1 MASKNQTTT
10 SQSQQSQSITQAVI
24 NSELLAQILEGL
36 QDAGYTQ
43 KTTDEL
49 MKIAEDYYLPQYNAE
64 IEAAQQAQAVK
75 DMSYTQQLENLQSAY
90 GKNINVQ
97 NAAYDKS
104 RAALETGALARG
116 MGRSS
121 YTMATR
127 AGNDQARSAALAQ
140 LADDYLQNVRQV
152 TDEQTL
158 SAAQSAET
166 IGRLNADKAT
176 NITNKLRELADAEYQ
191 KYITGVN
198 QQNANY
204 LAAVQAAYE
213 QGFRHFLC
221 GMARGCD
228 FWFCEAV
235 LELRKRHEEV
245 SLEAVIPYAGQTDRW
260 SEEDRERYRR
270 LLSCCNYK
278 TTLQETYSAGC
289 MYRRNRYLVDHA
301 ALLIAVH
308 DGLTG
313 GTQQTM
319 AYAMRR
325 GIEIMDTPSV
335 LEKKPCGV

>member
-104 RAALETGALARG
+104 RAALETGAMARG

-121 YTMATR
+121 YTMATL

-152 TDEQTL
+152 TDKQTM
-158 SAAQSAET
+158 SSAQSAET

-204 LAAVQAAYE
+204 LAAVQAAMG
-213 QGFRHFLC
+213 Q
-221 GMARGCD
+221 MTT
-228 FWFCEAV
+228 
-235 LELRKRHEEV
+235 
-245 SLEAVIPYAGQTDRW
+245 GQTTET
-260 SEEDRERYRR
+260 STQV
-270 LLSCCNYK
+270 
-278 TTLQETYSAGC
+278 TTSGGSRSSSSGKSTGSASTGISP
-289 MYRRNRYLVDHA
+289 YYEANVYGNKA
-301 ALLIAVH
+301 N
-308 DGLTG
+308 TG
-313 GTQQTM
+313 GGATGLASPKEKTKQQL
-319 AYAMRR
+319 Y
-325 GIEIMDTPSV
+325 
-335 LEKKPCGV
+335 

>member
-49 MKIAEDYYLPQYNAE
+49 MKIAEDYYLPKENAE
-64 IEAAQQAQAVK
+64 IEAEKQAQAVK

-90 GKNINVQ
+90 GKNIDVQ

-121 YTMATR
+121 YTMATL

-152 TDEQTL
+152 TDEQAL
-158 SAAQSAET
+158 SSAQSAET

-204 LAAVQAAYE
+204 LAAVQAAMG
-213 QGFRHFLC
+213 Q
-221 GMARGCD
+221 MTT
-228 FWFCEAV
+228 
-235 LELRKRHEEV
+235 
-245 SLEAVIPYAGQTDRW
+245 GQTTETSTQVTTSGGSR
-260 SEEDRERYRR
+260 SSSSGKSTGSASKGISPY
-270 LLSCCNYK
+270 YK
-278 TTLQETYSAGC
+278 ANVYTNKA
-289 MYRRNRYLVDHA
+289 N
-301 ALLIAVH
+301 
-308 DGLTG
+308 TG
-313 GTQQTM
+313 GGATGLASPKEKTKQQL
-319 AYAMRR
+319 Y
-325 GIEIMDTPSV
+325 
-335 LEKKPCGV
+335 

>member
-24 NSELLAQILEGL
+24 NSELLAQILAGL

-64 IEAAQQAQAVK
+64 IEAEKQAQAVK

-90 GKNINVQ
+90 GKNIDVQ

-121 YTMATR
+121 YTMATL

-152 TDEQTL
+152 TDEQAL
-158 SAAQSAET
+158 SNAQSAET

-204 LAAVQAAYE
+204 LAAVQAAMG
-213 QGFRHFLC
+213 Q
-221 GMARGCD
+221 MTT
-228 FWFCEAV
+228 
-235 LELRKRHEEV
+235 
-245 SLEAVIPYAGQTDRW
+245 GQTTETSTQVTTSGGSR
-260 SEEDRERYRR
+260 SSSSGKSTGSASKGISPY
-270 LLSCCNYK
+270 YK
-278 TTLQETYSAGC
+278 ANVYTNKA
-289 MYRRNRYLVDHA
+289 N
-301 ALLIAVH
+301 
-308 DGLTG
+308 TG
-313 GTQQTM
+313 GGATGLASPKEKTKQQM
-319 AYAMRR
+319 Y
-325 GIEIMDTPSV
+325 
-335 LEKKPCGV
+335 

>member
-10 SQSQQSQSITQAVI
+10 SQSQKSQSITQAVI

-64 IEAAQQAQAVK
+64 IEAEKQAQAVK

-90 GKNINVQ
+90 GKNIDVQ

-121 YTMATR
+121 YTMATL

-152 TDEQTL
+152 TDEQAL
-158 SAAQSAET
+158 SSAQSEET

-204 LAAVQAAYE
+204 LAAVQAAMG
-213 QGFRHFLC
+213 Q
-221 GMARGCD
+221 MTT
-228 FWFCEAV
+228 
-235 LELRKRHEEV
+235 
-245 SLEAVIPYAGQTDRW
+245 GQTTETSTQVTTSGGSR
-260 SEEDRERYRR
+260 SSSSGKSTGSASKGISPY
-270 LLSCCNYK
+270 YK
-278 TTLQETYSAGC
+278 ANVYTNKA
-289 MYRRNRYLVDHA
+289 N
-301 ALLIAVH
+301 
-308 DGLTG
+308 TG
-313 GTQQTM
+313 GGATGLASPKEKTKQQL
-319 AYAMRR
+319 Y
-325 GIEIMDTPSV
+325 
-335 LEKKPCGV
+335 

>member
-24 NSELLAQILEGL
+24 NSELLAQILAGL

-64 IEAAQQAQAVK
+64 IEAEKQAQAVK

-90 GKNINVQ
+90 GKNIDVQ

-121 YTMATR
+121 YTMATL

-152 TDEQTL
+152 TDEQAL
-158 SAAQSAET
+158 SSAQSAET

-176 NITNKLRELADAEYQ
+176 NITNKLRELAETEYQ

-204 LAAVQAAYE
+204 LAAVQAAMG
-213 QGFRHFLC
+213 Q
-221 GMARGCD
+221 MTT
-228 FWFCEAV
+228 
-235 LELRKRHEEV
+235 
-245 SLEAVIPYAGQTDRW
+245 GQTTETSTQVTTSGGSR
-260 SEEDRERYRR
+260 SSSSGKSTGSASKGISPY
-270 LLSCCNYK
+270 YK
-278 TTLQETYSAGC
+278 ANVYTNKA
-289 MYRRNRYLVDHA
+289 N
-301 ALLIAVH
+301 
-308 DGLTG
+308 TG
-313 GTQQTM
+313 GGATGLASPKEKTKQQL
-319 AYAMRR
+319 Y
-325 GIEIMDTPSV
+325 
-335 LEKKPCGV
+335 

>member
-64 IEAAQQAQAVK
+64 IEAEKQAQAVK

-90 GKNINVQ
+90 GKNIDVQ

-121 YTMATR
+121 YTMATL

-152 TDEQTL
+152 TDEQAL
-158 SAAQSAET
+158 SNAQSAET

-204 LAAVQAAYE
+204 LAAVQAAMG
-213 QGFRHFLC
+213 Q
-221 GMARGCD
+221 MTT
-228 FWFCEAV
+228 
-235 LELRKRHEEV
+235 
-245 SLEAVIPYAGQTDRW
+245 GQTTET
-260 SEEDRERYRR
+260 STQVTTSGGSGSSSSGKSTGSASKGISPY
-270 LLSCCNYK
+270 YK
-278 TTLQETYSAGC
+278 ANVYTNKA
-289 MYRRNRYLVDHA
+289 N
-301 ALLIAVH
+301 
-308 DGLTG
+308 TG
-313 GTQQTM
+313 GGATGLASPKEKTKQQL
-319 AYAMRR
+319 Y
-325 GIEIMDTPSV
+325 
-335 LEKKPCGV
+335 

>member
-24 NSELLAQILEGL
+24 NSELLAQILAGL

-90 GKNINVQ
+90 GKNIDVQ

-104 RAALETGALARG
+104 RAALETGAMARG

-121 YTMATR
+121 YTMATL

-152 TDEQTL
+152 TDKQTM
-158 SAAQSAET
+158 SSAQSAET

-204 LAAVQAAYE
+204 LAAVQAAMGQMTTGQTTGTSKTSE
-213 QGFRHFLC
+213 TSNTTGQSTQ
-221 GMARGCD
+221 
-228 FWFCEAV
+228 V
-235 LELRKRHEEV
+235 T
-245 SLEAVIPYAGQTDRW
+245 YAGGSGT
-260 SEEDRERYRR
+260 S
-270 LLSCCNYK
+270 SSGK
-278 TTLQETYSAGC
+278 STGSASTGISP
-289 MYRRNRYLVDHA
+289 YYEANVYGNKA
-301 ALLIAVH
+301 N
-308 DGLTG
+308 TG
-313 GTQQTM
+313 GGATGLASPKEKTKQQL
-319 AYAMRR
+319 Y
-325 GIEIMDTPSV
+325 
-335 LEKKPCGV
+335 

>member
-24 NSELLAQILEGL
+24 NSELLAKILAGL

-64 IEAAQQAQAVK
+64 IEAQKQAQAVK
-75 DMSYTQQLENLQSAY
+75 DMSYTQQLENLQRTY
-90 GKNINVQ
+90 GKNIDVQ

-121 YTMATR
+121 YTMATL
-127 AGNDQARSAALAQ
+127 AGNDQERSAALAQ

-176 NITNKLRELADAEYQ
+176 NITNKLRELADTEYQ

-204 LAAVQAAYE
+204 LAAVQAAMGQMTTGQTTGTSKTSE
-213 QGFRHFLC
+213 TSNTTGQSTQ
-221 GMARGCD
+221 
-228 FWFCEAV
+228 V
-235 LELRKRHEEV
+235 T
-245 SLEAVIPYAGQTDRW
+245 YAGGSGT
-260 SEEDRERYRR
+260 S
-270 LLSCCNYK
+270 SSGK
-278 TTLQETYSAGC
+278 STGSASTGISP
-289 MYRRNRYLVDHA
+289 YYEANVYGNKA
-301 ALLIAVH
+301 N
-308 DGLTG
+308 TG
-313 GTQQTM
+313 GGATGLASPKEKTKQQL
-319 AYAMRR
+319 Y
-325 GIEIMDTPSV
+325 
-335 LEKKPCGV
+335 

>member
-1 MASKNQTTT
+1 MASKNQTVTQNDKQTTT
-10 SQSQQSQSITQAVI
+10 SQSQSQQSQQSQSTTQAVV

-64 IEAAQQAQAVK
+64 IEAQKQAQAVK

-121 YTMATR
+121 YTMATL

-152 TDEQTL
+152 TDKQTM
-158 SAAQSAET
+158 SSAQSAET

-176 NITNKLRELADAEYQ
+176 NITNKLRELADTEYQ

-204 LAAVQAAYE
+204 LAAVQAAMGQMTTGQTTGTSKTSE
-213 QGFRHFLC
+213 TSNTTGQSTQ
-221 GMARGCD
+221 
-228 FWFCEAV
+228 V
-235 LELRKRHEEV
+235 T
-245 SLEAVIPYAGQTDRW
+245 YAGGSGT
-260 SEEDRERYRR
+260 S
-270 LLSCCNYK
+270 SSGK
-278 TTLQETYSAGC
+278 STGSASTGISP
-289 MYRRNRYLVDHA
+289 YYEANVYGNKA
-301 ALLIAVH
+301 N
-308 DGLTG
+308 TG
-313 GTQQTM
+313 GGATGLASPKEKTKQQL
-319 AYAMRR
+319 Y
-325 GIEIMDTPSV
+325 
-335 LEKKPCGV
+335 

>member
-24 NSELLAQILEGL
+24 NSELLAQILAGL
-36 QDAGYTQ
+36 KDAGYTQ
-43 KTTDEL
+43 KTKDEL

-64 IEAAQQAQAVK
+64 IEAEKQAQAVK

-90 GKNINVQ
+90 GKNIDVQ

-121 YTMATR
+121 YTMATL

-152 TDEQTL
+152 TDEQAL
-158 SAAQSAET
+158 SSAQSAET

-204 LAAVQAAYE
+204 LAAVQAAMG
-213 QGFRHFLC
+213 Q
-221 GMARGCD
+221 MTT
-228 FWFCEAV
+228 
-235 LELRKRHEEV
+235 
-245 SLEAVIPYAGQTDRW
+245 GQTTGT
-260 SEEDRERYRR
+260 STQVTTSGGSGSSSSGKSTGSASKGISPY
-270 LLSCCNYK
+270 YK
-278 TTLQETYSAGC
+278 ANVYTNKA
-289 MYRRNRYLVDHA
+289 N
-301 ALLIAVH
+301 
-308 DGLTG
+308 TG
-313 GTQQTM
+313 GGATGLASPKEKTKQQL
-319 AYAMRR
+319 Y
-325 GIEIMDTPSV
+325 
-335 LEKKPCGV
+335 

>member
-24 NSELLAQILEGL
+24 NSELLAQILAGL
-36 QDAGYTQ
+36 KDAGYTQ

-64 IEAAQQAQAVK
+64 IEAEKQAQAVK

-121 YTMATR
+121 YTMATL

-176 NITNKLRELADAEYQ
+176 NITNKLRELADTEYQ

-204 LAAVQAAYE
+204 LAAVQAAMGQMTTGQTTGTSKTSE
-213 QGFRHFLC
+213 TSNTTGQSTQ
-221 GMARGCD
+221 
-228 FWFCEAV
+228 V
-235 LELRKRHEEV
+235 T
-245 SLEAVIPYAGQTDRW
+245 YAGGSGTSSSGKR
-260 SEEDRERYRR
+260 
-270 LLSCCNYK
+270 
-278 TTLQETYSAGC
+278 TGSASTGISP
-289 MYRRNRYLVDHA
+289 YYEANVYGNKA
-301 ALLIAVH
+301 N
-308 DGLTG
+308 TG
-313 GTQQTM
+313 GGATGL
-319 AYAMRR
+319 AS
-325 GIEIMDTPSV
+325 PK
-335 LEKKPCGV
+335 EKTKQMLY

>member
-24 NSELLAQILEGL
+24 NSELLAKILAGL

-64 IEAAQQAQAVK
+64 IEAEKQAQAVK

-90 GKNINVQ
+90 GKNIDVQ

-121 YTMATR
+121 YTMATL

-152 TDEQTL
+152 TDEQAL
-158 SAAQSAET
+158 SNAQSAET

-204 LAAVQAAYE
+204 LAAVQAAMG
-213 QGFRHFLC
+213 Q
-221 GMARGCD
+221 MTT
-228 FWFCEAV
+228 
-235 LELRKRHEEV
+235 
-245 SLEAVIPYAGQTDRW
+245 GQTTETSTQVTTSGGSR
-260 SEEDRERYRR
+260 SSSSGKSTGSASKGISPY
-270 LLSCCNYK
+270 YK
-278 TTLQETYSAGC
+278 ANVYTNKA
-289 MYRRNRYLVDHA
+289 N
-301 ALLIAVH
+301 
-308 DGLTG
+308 TG
-313 GTQQTM
+313 GGATGLASPKEKTKQQL
-319 AYAMRR
+319 Y
-325 GIEIMDTPSV
+325 
-335 LEKKPCGV
+335 

>member
-36 QDAGYTQ
+36 KDAGYTQ

-64 IEAAQQAQAVK
+64 IEAEKQAQAVK

-90 GKNINVQ
+90 GKNIDVQ

-121 YTMATR
+121 YTMATL

-152 TDEQTL
+152 TDEQAL
-158 SAAQSAET
+158 SSAQSAET

-204 LAAVQAAYE
+204 LAAVQAAMG
-213 QGFRHFLC
+213 Q
-221 GMARGCD
+221 MTT
-228 FWFCEAV
+228 
-235 LELRKRHEEV
+235 
-245 SLEAVIPYAGQTDRW
+245 GQTTET
-260 SEEDRERYRR
+260 STQVTTSGGSGSSSSGKSKGSASKGISPY
-270 LLSCCNYK
+270 YK
-278 TTLQETYSAGC
+278 ANVYTNKA
-289 MYRRNRYLVDHA
+289 N
-301 ALLIAVH
+301 
-308 DGLTG
+308 TG
-313 GTQQTM
+313 GGATGLASPKEKTKQQL
-319 AYAMRR
+319 Y
-325 GIEIMDTPSV
+325 
-335 LEKKPCGV
+335 

>member
-64 IEAAQQAQAVK
+64 IEAEKQAQAVK

-90 GKNINVQ
+90 GKNIDVQ

-121 YTMATR
+121 YTMATL

-152 TDEQTL
+152 TDKQTM
-158 SAAQSAET
+158 SSAQSAET

-176 NITNKLRELADAEYQ
+176 NITNKLRELADTEYQ

-204 LAAVQAAYE
+204 LAAVQAAIGQMTTGQTTGTSKTSE
-213 QGFRHFLC
+213 TSNTTGQSTQ
-221 GMARGCD
+221 
-228 FWFCEAV
+228 V
-235 LELRKRHEEV
+235 T
-245 SLEAVIPYAGQTDRW
+245 YAGGSGKAKPKKDDDQKENKDMNPYY
-260 SEEDRERYRR
+260 DA
-270 LLSCCNYK
+270 N
-278 TTLQETYSAGC
+278 
-289 MYRRNRYLVDHA
+289 MYVNHA
-301 ALLIAVH
+301 N
-308 DGLTG
+308 TG
-313 GTQQTM
+313 GGATGLASPKEKTKQQL
-319 AYAMRR
+319 Y
-325 GIEIMDTPSV
+325 
-335 LEKKPCGV
+335 

>member
-1 MASKNQTTT
+1 MASKNQTVTQNDKQQTT
-10 SQSQQSQSITQAVI
+10 SQSQSQQSQQSQSTTQAVV
-24 NSELLAQILEGL
+24 NRELLAQILAGL

-64 IEAAQQAQAVK
+64 IEAAQQAQAVA

-90 GKNINVQ
+90 GKNIDVQ

-121 YTMATR
+121 YTMATLS
-127 AGNDQARSAALAQ
+127 GNDQARSAALAQ

-152 TDEQTL
+152 TDEQAL

-176 NITNKLRELADAEYQ
+176 NITNKLRELADTEYQ

-204 LAAVQAAYE
+204 LAAVQAAMGQMTTGQSTGTSTTNETSNTTGQSTQVTTVGGSGSSSSGKRTSTSGAGTGISPYYE
-213 QGFRHFLC
+213 ANVYGTK
-221 GMARGCD
+221 A
-228 FWFCEAV
+228 
-235 LELRKRHEEV
+235 
-245 SLEAVIPYAGQTDRW
+245 
-260 SEEDRERYRR
+260 
-270 LLSCCNYK
+270 N
-278 TTLQETYSAGC
+278 
-289 MYRRNRYLVDHA
+289 
-301 ALLIAVH
+301 
-308 DGLTG
+308 TG
-313 GTQQTM
+313 GGAAGLSNPKDRNKQQL
-319 AYAMRR
+319 Y
-325 GIEIMDTPSV
+325 
-335 LEKKPCGV
+335 

>member
-64 IEAAQQAQAVK
+64 IEAEKQAQAVK

-90 GKNINVQ
+90 GKNIDVQ

-121 YTMATR
+121 YTMAAL

-152 TDEQTL
+152 TDEQAL
-158 SAAQSAET
+158 SNAQSAET

-204 LAAVQAAYE
+204 LAAVQAAMG
-213 QGFRHFLC
+213 Q
-221 GMARGCD
+221 MTT
-228 FWFCEAV
+228 
-235 LELRKRHEEV
+235 
-245 SLEAVIPYAGQTDRW
+245 GQTTET
-260 SEEDRERYRR
+260 STQVTTSGGSGSSSSGKSTGSASKGISPY
-270 LLSCCNYK
+270 YK
-278 TTLQETYSAGC
+278 ANVYTNKA
-289 MYRRNRYLVDHA
+289 N
-301 ALLIAVH
+301 
-308 DGLTG
+308 TG
-313 GTQQTM
+313 GGATGLANPKEKTKQQL
-319 AYAMRR
+319 Y
-325 GIEIMDTPSV
+325 
-335 LEKKPCGV
+335 

>member
-64 IEAAQQAQAVK
+64 IEAEKQAQAVK

-90 GKNINVQ
+90 GKNIDVQ

-121 YTMATR
+121 YTMATL

-152 TDEQTL
+152 TDEQAL
-158 SAAQSAET
+158 SNAQSAET

-204 LAAVQAAYE
+204 LAAVQAAMG
-213 QGFRHFLC
+213 Q
-221 GMARGCD
+221 MTT
-228 FWFCEAV
+228 
-235 LELRKRHEEV
+235 
-245 SLEAVIPYAGQTDRW
+245 GQTTETSTQVTTSGGSR
-260 SEEDRERYRR
+260 SSSSGKSTGSASKGISQY
-270 LLSCCNYK
+270 YK
-278 TTLQETYSAGC
+278 ANVYTNKA
-289 MYRRNRYLVDHA
+289 N
-301 ALLIAVH
+301 
-308 DGLTG
+308 TG
-313 GTQQTM
+313 GGATGLASPKEKTKQQL
-319 AYAMRR
+319 Y
-325 GIEIMDTPSV
+325 
-335 LEKKPCGV
+335 

>member
-64 IEAAQQAQAVK
+64 IEAEKQAQAVK

-90 GKNINVQ
+90 GKNIDVQ

-121 YTMATR
+121 YTMATL

-152 TDEQTL
+152 TDEQAL
-158 SAAQSAET
+158 SNAQSAET

-204 LAAVQAAYE
+204 LAAVQAAMG
-213 QGFRHFLC
+213 Q
-221 GMARGCD
+221 MTT
-228 FWFCEAV
+228 
-235 LELRKRHEEV
+235 
-245 SLEAVIPYAGQTDRW
+245 GQTTETSTQVTTSGGSR
-260 SEEDRERYRR
+260 SSSSGKSTGSASKGISPY
-270 LLSCCNYK
+270 YK
-278 TTLQETYSAGC
+278 ANVYTNKA
-289 MYRRNRYLVDHA
+289 N
-301 ALLIAVH
+301 
-308 DGLTG
+308 TG
-313 GTQQTM
+313 GGATGLASPKEKTKQQL
-319 AYAMRR
+319 Y
-325 GIEIMDTPSV
+325 
-335 LEKKPCGV
+335 

>member
-64 IEAAQQAQAVK
+64 IEAEKQAQAVK

-90 GKNINVQ
+90 GKNIDVQ

-121 YTMATR
+121 YTMATL

-152 TDEQTL
+152 TDEQAL
-158 SAAQSAET
+158 SNAQSAET

-204 LAAVQAAYE
+204 LAAVQAAMG
-213 QGFRHFLC
+213 Q
-221 GMARGCD
+221 MTT
-228 FWFCEAV
+228 
-235 LELRKRHEEV
+235 
-245 SLEAVIPYAGQTDRW
+245 GQTTETSTQVTTSGGSR
-260 SEEDRERYRR
+260 SSSSGKSTGSASKGISPY
-270 LLSCCNYK
+270 YK
-278 TTLQETYSAGC
+278 TNVYTNKA
-289 MYRRNRYLVDHA
+289 N
-301 ALLIAVH
+301 
-308 DGLTG
+308 TG
-313 GTQQTM
+313 GGATGLASPKEKTKQQL
-319 AYAMRR
+319 Y
-325 GIEIMDTPSV
+325 
-335 LEKKPCGV
+335 

>member
-24 NSELLAQILEGL
+24 NSELLAQILAGL

-64 IEAAQQAQAVK
+64 IEAEKQAQAVK

-90 GKNINVQ
+90 GKNIDVQ

-121 YTMATR
+121 YTMATL

-152 TDEQTL
+152 TDEQAL
-158 SAAQSAET
+158 SSAQSAET

-176 NITNKLRELADAEYQ
+176 NITNKLRELAETEYQ

-204 LAAVQAAYE
+204 LAAVQAAMG
-213 QGFRHFLC
+213 Q
-221 GMARGCD
+221 MTT
-228 FWFCEAV
+228 
-235 LELRKRHEEV
+235 
-245 SLEAVIPYAGQTDRW
+245 GQTTETSTQVTTSGGSR
-260 SEEDRERYRR
+260 SSSSGKSTGSASKGISPY
-270 LLSCCNYK
+270 YK
-278 TTLQETYSAGC
+278 ANVYTNKA
-289 MYRRNRYLVDHA
+289 N
-301 ALLIAVH
+301 
-308 DGLTG
+308 TG
-313 GTQQTM
+313 GGATGLANPKEKTKQQL
-319 AYAMRR
+319 Y
-325 GIEIMDTPSV
+325 
-335 LEKKPCGV
+335 

>member
-64 IEAAQQAQAVK
+64 IEAEKQAQAVK

-90 GKNINVQ
+90 GKNIDVQ

-121 YTMATR
+121 YTMATL

-140 LADDYLQNVRQV
+140 MADDYLQNVRQV
-152 TDEQTL
+152 TDEQAL
-158 SAAQSAET
+158 SNAQSAET

-176 NITNKLRELADAEYQ
+176 NITNKLRELAETEYQ

-204 LAAVQAAYE
+204 LAAVQAAMG
-213 QGFRHFLC
+213 Q
-221 GMARGCD
+221 MTT
-228 FWFCEAV
+228 
-235 LELRKRHEEV
+235 
-245 SLEAVIPYAGQTDRW
+245 GQTTET
-260 SEEDRERYRR
+260 STQV
-270 LLSCCNYK
+270 
-278 TTLQETYSAGC
+278 TTSGGSRSSSSGKSKGSASKGISP
-289 MYRRNRYLVDHA
+289 YYQANVYTNKA
-301 ALLIAVH
+301 N
-308 DGLTG
+308 TG
-313 GTQQTM
+313 GGATGLASPKEKTKQQL
-319 AYAMRR
+319 Y
-325 GIEIMDTPSV
+325 
-335 LEKKPCGV
+335 

>member
-1 MASKNQTTT
+1 MASKNQTVTQNDKQTTT
-10 SQSQQSQSITQAVI
+10 SQSQSQQRQQSQSTTQAVV

-49 MKIAEDYYLPQYNAE
+49 MKIAQDYYLPQYNAE

-75 DMSYTQQLENLQSAY
+75 VMSYTQQLENLQSAY

-121 YTMATR
+121 YTMATL

-152 TDEQTL
+152 TDEKTL

-176 NITNKLRELADAEYQ
+176 NITNKLRELADTE
-191 KYITGVN
+191 
-198 QQNANY
+198 
-204 LAAVQAAYE
+204 
-213 QGFRHFLC
+213 
-221 GMARGCD
+221 
-228 FWFCEAV
+228 
-235 LELRKRHEEV
+235 
-245 SLEAVIPYAGQTDRW
+245 
-260 SEEDRERYRR
+260 
-270 LLSCCNYK
+270 
-278 TTLQETYSAGC
+278 
-289 MYRRNRYLVDHA
+289 
-301 ALLIAVH
+301 
-308 DGLTG
+308 
-313 GTQQTM
+313 
-319 AYAMRR
+319 
-325 GIEIMDTPSV
+325 
-335 LEKKPCGV
+335 

>member
-36 QDAGYTQ
+36 KDAGYTQ

-64 IEAAQQAQAVK
+64 IEAEKQAQAVK

-90 GKNINVQ
+90 GKNIDVQ

-121 YTMATR
+121 YTMATL

-152 TDEQTL
+152 TDEQAL
-158 SAAQSAET
+158 SNAQSAET

-204 LAAVQAAYE
+204 LAAVQAAMG
-213 QGFRHFLC
+213 Q
-221 GMARGCD
+221 MTT
-228 FWFCEAV
+228 
-235 LELRKRHEEV
+235 
-245 SLEAVIPYAGQTDRW
+245 GQTTET
-260 SEEDRERYRR
+260 STQV
-270 LLSCCNYK
+270 
-278 TTLQETYSAGC
+278 TTSGGSRSSSSGKSTGSASKGISP
-289 MYRRNRYLVDHA
+289 YYQANVYTNKA
-301 ALLIAVH
+301 N
-308 DGLTG
+308 TG
-313 GTQQTM
+313 GGATGLASPKEKTKQQL
-319 AYAMRR
+319 Y
-325 GIEIMDTPSV
+325 
-335 LEKKPCGV
+335 

>member
-64 IEAAQQAQAVK
+64 IEAEKQAQAVK

-90 GKNINVQ
+90 GKNIDVQ

-121 YTMATR
+121 YTMATL

-152 TDEQTL
+152 TDKQTM
-158 SAAQSAET
+158 SSAQSAET

-176 NITNKLRELADAEYQ
+176 NITNKLRELADTEYQ

-204 LAAVQAAYE
+204 LAAVQAAMG
-213 QGFRHFLC
+213 Q
-221 GMARGCD
+221 MTT
-228 FWFCEAV
+228 
-235 LELRKRHEEV
+235 
-245 SLEAVIPYAGQTDRW
+245 GQTTGTSKT
-260 SEEDRERYRR
+260 SET
-270 LLSCCNYK
+270 SN
-278 TTLQETYSAGC
+278 TTGQSTQVTKVGGSGSSSSGKSTGSASTGISP
-289 MYRRNRYLVDHA
+289 YYEANVYGNKA
-301 ALLIAVH
+301 N
-308 DGLTG
+308 TG
-313 GTQQTM
+313 GGATGLASPKEKTKQQL
-319 AYAMRR
+319 Y
-325 GIEIMDTPSV
+325 
-335 LEKKPCGV
+335 

>member
-1 MASKNQTTT
+1 MASKNQTVTQNDKQTTT
-10 SQSQQSQSITQAVI
+10 SQSQSQQSQQSQSTTQAVV

-64 IEAAQQAQAVK
+64 IEAAQQAKAVK

-121 YTMATR
+121 YTMATL

-158 SAAQSAET
+158 SSAQSAET

-176 NITNKLRELADAEYQ
+176 NITNKLRELADTEYQ

-204 LAAVQAAYE
+204 LAAVQAAMGQMTTGQTTGTSKTSE
-213 QGFRHFLC
+213 TSNTTGQSTQ
-221 GMARGCD
+221 
-228 FWFCEAV
+228 V
-235 LELRKRHEEV
+235 T
-245 SLEAVIPYAGQTDRW
+245 YAGGSGTSSSGKSTGNASTGIRPYY
-260 SEEDRERYRR
+260 EANVYT
-270 LLSCCNYK
+270 NK
-278 TTLQETYSAGC
+278 A
-289 MYRRNRYLVDHA
+289 N
-301 ALLIAVH
+301 
-308 DGLTG
+308 TG
-313 GTQQTM
+313 GGATGL
-319 AYAMRR
+319 AS
-325 GIEIMDTPSV
+325 PK
-335 LEKKPCGV
+335 EKTKQMLY

>member
-1 MASKNQTTT
+1 MASKNQTVTQNDKQSTT
-10 SQSQQSQSITQAVI
+10 SQSQSQQSQQSQSTTQAVV

-90 GKNINVQ
+90 GKNIDVQ

-121 YTMATR
+121 YTMATL

-140 LADDYLQNVRQV
+140 MADDYLQNVRQV

-176 NITNKLRELADAEYQ
+176 NITNRLRELADTEYQ

-204 LAAVQAAYE
+204 LAAVQAAMGQMTTGQTTGTSKTSE
-213 QGFRHFLC
+213 TSNTTGQSTQ
-221 GMARGCD
+221 
-228 FWFCEAV
+228 V
-235 LELRKRHEEV
+235 T
-245 SLEAVIPYAGQTDRW
+245 YAGGSGSTKPKKDDDQKENKDMNPYY
-260 SEEDRERYRR
+260 DA
-270 LLSCCNYK
+270 N
-278 TTLQETYSAGC
+278 
-289 MYRRNRYLVDHA
+289 MYVNHA
-301 ALLIAVH
+301 N
-308 DGLTG
+308 TG
-313 GTQQTM
+313 GGTIGLASPKEKTKQQM
-319 AYAMRR
+319 Y
-325 GIEIMDTPSV
+325 
-335 LEKKPCGV
+335 

>member
-24 NSELLAQILEGL
+24 NSELLAQILAGL
-36 QDAGYTQ
+36 KDAGYTQ

-64 IEAAQQAQAVK
+64 IEAEKQAQAVK

-90 GKNINVQ
+90 GKNIDVQ

-121 YTMATR
+121 YTMDTL

-152 TDEQTL
+152 TDEQAL
-158 SAAQSAET
+158 SSAQSAET
-166 IGRLNADKAT
+166 IGRLNADKAK

-204 LAAVQAAYE
+204 LAAVQAAMG
-213 QGFRHFLC
+213 Q
-221 GMARGCD
+221 MTT
-228 FWFCEAV
+228 
-235 LELRKRHEEV
+235 
-245 SLEAVIPYAGQTDRW
+245 GQTTET
-260 SEEDRERYRR
+260 STQVTTSGGSGSSSSGKSKGSASKGISPY
-270 LLSCCNYK
+270 YK
-278 TTLQETYSAGC
+278 ANVYTNKA
-289 MYRRNRYLVDHA
+289 N
-301 ALLIAVH
+301 
-308 DGLTG
+308 TG
-313 GTQQTM
+313 GGATGLASPKEKTKQQL
-319 AYAMRR
+319 Y
-325 GIEIMDTPSV
+325 
-335 LEKKPCGV
+335 

>member
-64 IEAAQQAQAVK
+64 IEAEKQAQAVK

-90 GKNINVQ
+90 GKNIDVQ

-121 YTMATR
+121 YTMATL

-158 SAAQSAET
+158 SAEQSEET

-204 LAAVQAAYE
+204 LAAVQAAMG
-213 QGFRHFLC
+213 Q
-221 GMARGCD
+221 MTT
-228 FWFCEAV
+228 
-235 LELRKRHEEV
+235 
-245 SLEAVIPYAGQTDRW
+245 GQT
-260 SEEDRERYRR
+260 
-270 LLSCCNYK
+270 
-278 TTLQETYSAGC
+278 TETSTQVTKSGGSGSSSSGKSTNTASKGISPYYEAKV
-289 MYRRNRYLVDHA
+289 YTNKA
-301 ALLIAVH
+301 N
-308 DGLTG
+308 TG
-313 GTQQTM
+313 GGATGLASPKEKTKQQL
-319 AYAMRR
+319 Y
-325 GIEIMDTPSV
+325 
-335 LEKKPCGV
+335 

>member
-1 MASKNQTTT
+1 MASKKQTTT

-64 IEAAQQAQAVK
+64 IEAEKQAQAVK

-90 GKNINVQ
+90 GKNIDVQ

-121 YTMATR
+121 YTMATL

-152 TDEQTL
+152 TDEQAL
-158 SAAQSAET
+158 SNAQSAET

-204 LAAVQAAYE
+204 LAAVQAAMG
-213 QGFRHFLC
+213 Q
-221 GMARGCD
+221 MTT
-228 FWFCEAV
+228 
-235 LELRKRHEEV
+235 
-245 SLEAVIPYAGQTDRW
+245 GQTTET
-260 SEEDRERYRR
+260 STQVTTSGGSGSSSSGKSTGSASKGISPY
-270 LLSCCNYK
+270 YK
-278 TTLQETYSAGC
+278 ANVYTNKA
-289 MYRRNRYLVDHA
+289 N
-301 ALLIAVH
+301 
-308 DGLTG
+308 TG
-313 GTQQTM
+313 GGATGLASPKEKTKQQL
-319 AYAMRR
+319 Y
-325 GIEIMDTPSV
+325 
-335 LEKKPCGV
+335 

>member
-64 IEAAQQAQAVK
+64 IEAEKQAQAVK

-90 GKNINVQ
+90 GKNIDVQ

-121 YTMATR
+121 YTMATL

-152 TDEQTL
+152 TDEQAL
-158 SAAQSAET
+158 SSAQSAET
-166 IGRLNADKAT
+166 IGRLNADKAK

-204 LAAVQAAYE
+204 LAAVQAAMG
-213 QGFRHFLC
+213 Q
-221 GMARGCD
+221 MTT
-228 FWFCEAV
+228 
-235 LELRKRHEEV
+235 
-245 SLEAVIPYAGQTDRW
+245 GQTTETSTQVTTSGGSGSSSSGKRTG
-260 SEEDRERYRR
+260 SASKGISPY
-270 LLSCCNYK
+270 YK
-278 TTLQETYSAGC
+278 ANVYTNKA
-289 MYRRNRYLVDHA
+289 N
-301 ALLIAVH
+301 
-308 DGLTG
+308 TG
-313 GTQQTM
+313 GGATGLASPKEKTKQQL
-319 AYAMRR
+319 Y
-325 GIEIMDTPSV
+325 
-335 LEKKPCGV
+335 

>member
-10 SQSQQSQSITQAVI
+10 SQSQQSQSITQAII

-64 IEAAQQAQAVK
+64 IEAEKQAQAVK

-90 GKNINVQ
+90 GKNIDVQ

-121 YTMATR
+121 YTMATL

-152 TDEQTL
+152 TDEQAL
-158 SAAQSAET
+158 SSAQSAET

-204 LAAVQAAYE
+204 LAAVQAAMG
-213 QGFRHFLC
+213 Q
-221 GMARGCD
+221 MTT
-228 FWFCEAV
+228 
-235 LELRKRHEEV
+235 
-245 SLEAVIPYAGQTDRW
+245 GQTTET
-260 SEEDRERYRR
+260 STQV
-270 LLSCCNYK
+270 
-278 TTLQETYSAGC
+278 TTSGGSRSSSSGKSTGSASKGISP
-289 MYRRNRYLVDHA
+289 YYQANVYTNKA
-301 ALLIAVH
+301 N
-308 DGLTG
+308 TG
-313 GTQQTM
+313 GGATGLASPKEKTKQQL
-319 AYAMRR
+319 Y
-325 GIEIMDTPSV
+325 
-335 LEKKPCGV
+335 